1 MSQPVPVP
9 ARARPAVA
17 ERNPPRMAVPR
28 PRDGPSC
35 NCLPGGPGRAQVER
49 AGDPSAGRSGPEPGP
64 RSRPR
69 PHPSAPLTYLR
80 TSVLSRLQSMIIAPG
95 SASPW
100 AAGASAAAPRPVT
113 AWAARGAAAAPPR
126 SCPAGGGQGTRPA
139 RRRLGG
145 GGPRPAL
152 FPSGRRGLRSMLRAC
167 SSRGRRASGAGSA
180 PLRPARHGRV

>member
-1 MSQPVPVP
+1 MSLDPGIDP
-9 ARARPAVA
+9 AATAFRVGLA
-17 ERNPPRMAVPR
+17 ERRWSAAGTRRRDVPGLNP
-28 PRDGPSC
+28 
-35 NCLPGGPGRAQVER
+35 
-49 AGDPSAGRSGPEPGP
+49 DPDPDPGP
-64 RSRPR
+64 RTHHRE
-69 PHPSAPLTYLR
+69 PLTYLR
-80 TSVLSRLQSMIIAPG
+80 TSVLNRLQSMVIAPG

-126 SCPAGGGQGTRPA
+126 SCPAGGGQGSRPA

-145 GGPRPAL
+145 GGLRPAL
-152 FPSGRRGLRSMLRAC
+152 LPSGRRGLRSMLRAC

>member
-1 MSQPVPVP
+1 MSLDLGIDQAATAFRVGL
-9 ARARPAVA
+9 A
-17 ERNPPRMAVPR
+17 ERRWSA
-28 PRDGPSC
+28 
-35 NCLPGGPGRAQVER
+35 GGDLR
-49 AGDPSAGRSGPEPGP
+49 AGRSGPEP
-64 RSRPR
+64 RPR
-69 PHPSAPLTYLR
+69 PGPWPWPHLSAPLTYLR
-80 TSVLSRLQSMIIAPG
+80 TSVLNRLQSMVIAPG

-126 SCPAGGGQGTRPA
+126 SCPAGGGQGTQPA

-167 SSRGRRASGAGSA
+167 SSRGCRASGAGSA